1 MSESQWTAVDTYFHE
16 RLIGD
21 DPVMDTALRNSEAA
35 ELPEIQVAP
44 NQGKML
50 MLLAQ
55 IQGAKTI
62 LEIGTL
68 GGYSTIWLGR
78 ALPDDGHLITL
89 EYEPKHADVARQN
102 MEQAGLAD
110 KVDVR
115 VGLAVDRLAQI
126 AEDGHAPFDMIF
138 MDADKVNYPNYLTWA
153 LKLSRPGTLIV
164 ADNVVRGG
172 EVVNAE
178 TDDEN
183 VMGVRRFTEM
193 LAKEPRVDVTAIQ
206 TVGSKGYDGFALI
219 RVK

>member
-1 MSESQWTAVDTYFHE
+1 
-16 RLIGD
+16 
-21 DPVMDTALRNSEAA
+21 NSEAA

>member
-183 VMGVRRFTEM
+183 VMGVQR
-193 LAKEPRVDVTAIQ
+193 
-206 TVGSKGYDGFALI
+206 
-219 RVK
+219 